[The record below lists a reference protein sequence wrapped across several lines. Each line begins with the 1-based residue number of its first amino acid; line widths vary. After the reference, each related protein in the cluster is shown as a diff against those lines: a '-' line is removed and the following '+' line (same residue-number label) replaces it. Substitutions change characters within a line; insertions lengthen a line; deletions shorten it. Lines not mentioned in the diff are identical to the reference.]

1 GREGETRQGGAGARS
16 PAATKNIGACQTPH
30 ASASTSVARRGERI
44 CSGRGK
50 ANARQPSSSPST
62 TQTCP
67 RARNGRMLEGG
78 EPEQPGL
85 APGVQEPPHNS
96 ENPSLGENRPEV
108 GTRGAS
114 RA

>member
-1 GREGETRQGGAGARS
+1 
-16 PAATKNIGACQTPH
+16 
-30 ASASTSVARRGERI
+30 
-44 CSGRGK
+44 
-50 ANARQPSSSPST
+50 
-62 TQTCP
+62 
-67 RARNGRMLEGG
+67 MLEGG